1 MYNRFVPA
9 SRGRDKKAL
18 YSNAI
23 MGFDEQDLE
32 KIKKR
37 HRTEQEYFDA
47 DSDEET
53 APAPPKRT
61 EQYYSV
67 DRFKDRYYEEKAPPQ
82 KEKVESSDDED
93 PLDAFMAGIKDDLA
107 KEEKGVEVKQ
117 KKKSQKPQ
125 RQDIE
130 ELDEM
135 EAYMKYME
143 DNPDAGLNTLPV
155 NDEDEPIDYDADGN
169 PIVPER
175 SKIIDPL
182 PPVDH
187 SMIDYEPFSKN
198 FYNEHEAIHKLNYME
213 VVELRKKLGI
223 KVSGADAPRPV
234 SSFAHFGFDEQLLH
248 CIRKS
253 DFSSPTPVQ
262 AQGVPI
268 ALCGRDTIGIAKT
281 GSGKTAAFV
290 WPMLVH
296 IMDQKA
302 IKKGDG
308 PIGLICAP
316 TRELAQQIYLEV
328 KKFGKAYNI
337 HCMCAYGGGNMHEQQ
352 RACEEGPEVI
362 VATPGRLIDLVK
374 KKATNLRR
382 VTYLVFDEADRMFD
396 MGFEPQV
403 RSVADH
409 VRPDRQTL
417 LFSATFRK
425 KVERLARDILTDPIR
440 VIQGD
445 IGEAN
450 QDVTQVVEIFSDQT
464 QKFPWLLARLVRFTT
479 EGSVLIFVTKK
490 INSEELSI
498 SLKRN
503 DFDVGLLHGDMN
515 QLERNEIIT
524 SFKRQTIPILV
535 ATDVAARGLDIP
547 SIKNV
552 VNYDVAR
559 DIDTH
564 THRIGRTG
572 RAGEKGTAYT
582 LILKKESQFAGDL
595 VRNLEGADQAVPKS
609 LLDLAMQ
616 NPFFKKSRYRAG
628 KGKRLNIGG
637 GGLGYRERPALGS
650 GGSRG
655 GGAGGAGSSMEFLGS
670 SDDGEENK
678 GVGGLYTNRLHA
690 MKSAFSNQ
698 FKSHFVASGSSQSTS
713 NLSFLTPTQ
722 FEQPSRM
729 GAAIPPPSQPVPP
742 PNTHHAPHTLGA
754 FHTGGSSIS
763 SSQVSSSTSGRFSSL
778 APSVRSYVPSPPSV
792 SSSSPSSLSSSSLQG
807 GDAGS
812 SETGAHERG
821 ASVSFGHIRGS
832 RFNQN
837 RSHGRGAGHGER
849 RHSGGR
855 DRQDEDR
862 DRSRRDDEDD
872 AEAGSRPDDDGDAPI
887 PDEAATG
894 SDNHGW
900 TLPGVNFEAIGS
912 GSSVGGLHG
921 SAVSSS
927 SVSSSG
933 MSDGQPKP
941 KRKSRWDT

>member
-1 MYNRFVPA
+1 MYRGGGSVYNRFVPA
-9 SRGRDKKAL
+9 SRGREKKSI

-23 MGFDEQDLE
+23 MGFDEPDLE

-47 DSDEET
+47 DSDEESSG
-53 APAPPKRT
+53 PAPKRPDP
-61 EQYYSV
+61 YG
-67 DRFKDRYYEEKAPPQ
+67 DRFRDRFADEEEK
-82 KEKVESSDDED
+82 KEESSDEED
-93 PLDAFMAGIKDDLA
+93 PLDAFMAGIQDDLA
-107 KEEKGVEVKQ
+107 KEEKEQQVKQ
-117 KKKSQKPQ
+117 EKKSQKPM

-143 DNPDAGLNTLPV
+143 ENPEAGLNTLPV
-155 NDEDEPIDYDADGN
+155 NDEDDPIDYDADGN
-169 PIVPER
+169 PIIPER

-187 SMIDYEPFSKN
+187 SMIDYDPFTKN
-198 FYNEHEAIHKLNYME
+198 FYEEHDAIKGLNYSE
-213 VVELRKKLGI
+213 VIDLRKKLGI
-223 KVSGADAPRPV
+223 RVSGADSPKPV
-234 SSFAHFGFDEQLLH
+234 SSFAHFGFDEQLMH
-248 CIRKS
+248 YIRKS
-253 DFSSPTPVQ
+253 DFSSPTPIQ

-268 ALCGRDTIGIAKT
+268 AMGGRDLIGIAKT

-296 IMDQKA
+296 IMDQKE

-337 HCMCAYGGGNMHEQQ
+337 HCVCAYGGGNMHEQQ

-403 RSVADH
+403 RSIANH

-425 KVERLARDILTDPIR
+425 KVERLARDILMDPIR

-450 QDVTQVVEIFSDQT
+450 QDVMQVVEIFTDQA
-464 QKFPWLLARLVRFTT
+464 QKFPWLRARLVRFTT

-490 INSEELSI
+490 VNAEELANN
-498 SLKRN
+498 LKQK
-503 DFDVGLLHGDMN
+503 DFQVGLLHGDMN

-524 SFKRQTIPILV
+524 AFKRRAIPILV

-616 NPFFKKSRYRAG
+616 NPFFKKSRYRAE

-637 GGLGYRERPALGS
+637 GGLGYRERPSFGS
-650 GGSRG
+650 GG
-655 GGAGGAGSSMEFLGS
+655 GAKGEGSMTEFLGS
-670 SDDGEENK
+670 QDGDK
-678 GVGGLYTNRLHA
+678 GVGGLYTSRLNA
-690 MKSAFSNQ
+690 VRNAFSAQ
-698 FKSHFVASGSSQSTS
+698 YKSHFVASSSTPANASNVYNSEFESSRGGSMSAV
-713 NLSFLTPTQ
+713 P
-722 FEQPSRM
+722 
-729 GAAIPPPSQPVPP
+729 PPPSFQSRPQ
-742 PNTHHAPHTLGA
+742 THHRG
-754 FHTGGSSIS
+754 SIS
-763 SSQVSSSTSGRFSSL
+763 SSQVSSSTGGYSSL
-778 APSVRSYVPSPPSV
+778 APTVRSYVPSQLSM
-792 SSSSPSSLSSSSLQG
+792 SSPSLSSSSTSSSSAAAVSSATSPSSSSSSSTSHG
-807 GDAGS
+807 GESGS
-812 SETGAHERG
+812 GTRSAN
-821 ASVSFGHIRGS
+821 VSFGHMRGITM
-832 RFNQN
+832 N
-837 RSHGRGAGHGER
+837 RGGGAHGDKWGGHRTNRWDSDGNLEVD
-849 RHSGGR
+849 SATAEGQTESPQEELT
-855 DRQDEDR
+855 QDD
-862 DRSRRDDEDD
+862 
-872 AEAGSRPDDDGDAPI
+872 I
-887 PDEAATG
+887 
-894 SDNHGW
+894 DNASKTSSW
-900 TLPGVNFEAIGS
+900 TLRGVNFEAGS
-912 GSSVGGLHG
+912 GSSGSAVLHG
-921 SAVSSS
+921 GDVSSS
-927 SVSSSG
+927 SVSSSSG
-933 MSDGQPKP
+933 SGAAATDGQPKP

>member
-1 MYNRFVPA
+1 MHRGGGSGGMYNRFVPA
-9 SRGRDKKAL
+9 SRGRDKKSL

-53 APAPPKRT
+53 GGPAPKKHDT
-61 EQYYSV
+61 FG
-67 DRFKDRYYEEKAPPQ
+67 DRYRNLYYEEKAPPK
-82 KEKVESSDDED
+82 KEESSDEED
-93 PLDAFMAGIKDDLA
+93 PLDAFMAGIKDELS
-107 KEEKGVEVKQ
+107 KEEKEMEAKRN
-117 KKKSQKPQ
+117 KKKAT
-125 RQDIE
+125 RTDIE

-135 EAYMKYME
+135 EEYMKYME
-143 DNPDAGLNTLPV
+143 ENPEAGLNTLPI

-187 SMIDYEPFSKN
+187 SMIDYEPFNKN
-198 FYNEHEAIHKLNYME
+198 FYNEHESIQSLNYS
-213 VVELRKKLGI
+213 VVMELRKKLGI
-223 KVSGADAPRPV
+223 KVSGADPPKPAT
-234 SSFAHFGFDEQLLH
+234 SFAHFGFDEQLMH

-253 DFSSPTPVQ
+253 DFSSPTPIQ

-268 ALCGRDTIGIAKT
+268 AMCGRDIIGIAKT

-296 IMDQKA
+296 IMDQRA

-316 TRELAQQIYLEV
+316 TRELAQQIYIEV

-337 HCMCAYGGGNMHEQQ
+337 HCVCAYGGGNMHEQQ
-352 RACEEGPEVI
+352 RACDEGPEVI

-382 VTYLVFDEADRMFD
+382 VSYLVFDEADRMFD

-403 RSVADH
+403 RSIANH

-464 QKFPWLLARLVRFTT
+464 KKFPWLLARLVRFTT

-490 INSEELSI
+490 INAEELAT
-498 SLKRN
+498 SLKRK
-503 DFDVGLLHGDMN
+503 DFEVGLLHGDMN
-515 QLERNEIIT
+515 QLERNEVIT
-524 SFKRQTIPILV
+524 SFKRRAIPILV

-582 LILKKESQFAGDL
+582 LILKKENQFAGDL

-616 NPFFKKSRYRAG
+616 NPYFKKSRYRAG

-637 GGLGYRERPALGS
+637 GGLGYRERPS
-650 GGSRG
+650 GGGSSG
-655 GGAGGAGSSMEFLGS
+655 GGSSMEFLGS
-670 SDDGEENK
+670 SDGDEGDR
-678 GVGGLYTNRLHA
+678 GVGSLYANRLHA

-698 FKSHFVASGSSQSTS
+698 FKSHFVASSSSPSTS
-713 NLSFLTPTQ
+713 NLSFRTPTQ
-722 FEQPSRM
+722 FEPASNVGG
-729 GAAIPPPSQPVPP
+729 GAPKAPPAQAYKHPTPTPQG
-742 PNTHHAPHTLGA
+742 GA
-754 FHTGGSSIS
+754 YIS
-763 SSQVSSSTSGRFSSL
+763 SSQVSSSTGGYHSATAPMVRTYTPGASASY
-778 APSVRSYVPSPPSV
+778 APSAT
-792 SSSSPSSLSSSSLQG
+792 SPSSSQG
-807 GDAGS
+807 NEASG
-812 SETGAHERG
+812 HERG
-821 ASVSFGHIRGS
+821 SSVSFGHIR
-832 RFNQN
+832 
-837 RSHGRGAGHGER
+837 RSNMGRDRSSGGGHGDR
-849 RHSGGR
+849 RHSSSSDGR
-855 DRQDEDR
+855 DHHREDR
-862 DRSRRDDEDD
+862 SERGRE
-872 AEAGSRPDDDGDAPI
+872 DDDGSEVKVEQEGDVEI
-887 PDEAATG
+887 PDG
-894 SDNHGW
+894 STKEGNDHGW
-900 TLPGVNFEAIGS
+900 TLRGVNFGVGS
-912 GSSVGGLHG
+912 ETAGLHG
-921 SAVSSS
+921 SMVSSS
-927 SVSSSG
+927 SISSSSSAG
-933 MSDGQPKP
+933 SSTGGSSAEQTKP